1 MKMLTRLAL
10 NNNKKNK
17 ARSILIML
25 VIFLSTTLLSSIA
38 LICYG
43 SLKYQKDNVKELYG
57 TFYGAY
63 KGVSEEQI
71 AEMRKRSEFTEI
83 GKSAVCGEVESEA
96 TVSLQWMSEEVGMM
110 TNLKEQ
116 LEEGSFPKAQN
127 EIAGE
132 RRFFQKLG
140 YENVKIGDEI
150 KLSYR
155 RSNQEKYQET
165 TFVVSGI
172 IRSISEELEKQML

>member
-63 KGVSEEQI
+63 KGVSEDRLQKCGKE
-71 AEMRKRSEFTEI
+71 ANLRKSENLPY
-83 GKSAVCGEVESEA
+83 AVKWKVKPQ
-96 TVSLQWMSEEVGMM
+96 SLC
-110 TNLKEQ
+110 
-116 LEEGSFPKAQN
+116 
-127 EIAGE
+127 
-132 RRFFQKLG
+132 
-140 YENVKIGDEI
+140 
-150 KLSYR
+150 
-155 RSNQEKYQET
+155 
-165 TFVVSGI
+165 SG
-172 IRSISEELEKQML
+172 